1 MKIHFA
7 AEMIKHLCVKN
18 LLAAW
23 EASSLFYC
31 ILGMQY
37 QLICVFQHG
46 MKNRLRVPKWG
57 GSVQH
62 IFPSACCPPRRD
74 NFSSV
79 EEHGVWAGHITSSL
93 PLTWETMR
101 ICLSTDFI
109 IYSISFPSTTIP
121 AAVSFCPTC
130 IQFFWKK
137 WISFPN
143 TWKHPPVSKPTS
155 KATHNRCGTRGG
167 HVHLSRCTL
176 TFLSNDGQSHH
187 VACIFDQLH
196 DAVVGELHD
205 GLPIHRR
212 DAVSHLQL
220 PALICWAPIYHTP
233 DLVGNHCRVR
243 TDPSAFSEHS

>member
-1 MKIHFA
+1 MQGQYHIECSVAWELSLKIRAMGWDFAAMKIHFA

-79 EEHGVWAGHITSSL
+79 EEHGVWAGHITSRL
-93 PLTWETMR
+93 PLT
-101 ICLSTDFI
+101 
-109 IYSISFPSTTIP
+109 
-121 AAVSFCPTC
+121 
-130 IQFFWKK
+130 
-137 WISFPN
+137 
-143 TWKHPPVSKPTS
+143 
-155 KATHNRCGTRGG
+155 
-167 HVHLSRCTL
+167 
-176 TFLSNDGQSHH
+176 
-187 VACIFDQLH
+187 
-196 DAVVGELHD
+196 
-205 GLPIHRR
+205 
-212 DAVSHLQL
+212 
-220 PALICWAPIYHTP
+220 
-233 DLVGNHCRVR
+233 
-243 TDPSAFSEHS
+243 